1 MNVIAIAGFEPSTFK
16 DKKINRFSSI
26 FDLVSFQLSY
36 LFRWH
41 LLSIICV
48 LKTHITSPLQRI
60 DDLAEIKPSKW
71 VKKRSLKCETR
82 ESGWPDV
89 GKK

>member
-36 LFRWH
+36 LFR
-41 LLSIICV
+41 
-48 LKTHITSPLQRI
+48 
-60 DDLAEIKPSKW
+60 
-71 VKKRSLKCETR
+71 
-82 ESGWPDV
+82 
-89 GKK
+89 